1 MDFLFFQTDAPNG
14 VRTLKHEK
22 IRIINFFLSTPWIE
36 NTTEN
41 SFLICIKNY
50 EGNID
55 FKLIDVIIFGT
66 KM

>member
-22 IRIINFFLSTPWIE
+22 IRVIKFFLSTPWIE
-36 NTTEN
+36 YHRK
-41 SFLICIKNY
+41 LISDIKNY

-55 FKLIDVIIFGT
+55 FKLIDVIIFGA